1 MKFNCKNCP
10 QSGTV
15 GHERCQHYHDV
26 KAERAAINKA
36 KLEKHDLYVKAHK
49 YSACE
54 RQSHTTVSAR
64 Y

>member
-1 MKFNCKNCP
+1 MKFNCNNCP
-10 QSGTV
+10 QSGTP
-15 GHERCQHYHDV
+15 HERCQHYHDV
-26 KAERAAINKA
+26 KAERAKINEA
-36 KLEKHDLYVKAHK
+36 NILKHDLYVKAHK